1 MKIEVSNGEL
11 LDKLSILKL
20 KLENIKDREKLR
32 NVEKEYN
39 ILNPLAQILFDN
51 FDIEEA
57 YNDLHS
63 INEKLWFIE
72 DWIRDLEAAS
82 RFDDGFVELARSVYI
97 TNDQRSECKK
107 RINLLTKSE
116 IVEEKSYKD
125 YDNNRRRR

>member
-57 YNDLHS
+57 YKDLHS

-72 DWIRDLEAAS
+72 DWLRDLEAAS
-82 RFDDGFVELARSVYI
+82 CFDDGFVELARSVYI

-125 YDNNRRRR
+125 YDNNRRGR

>member
-72 DWIRDLEAAS
+72 DWLRDLEAVS
-82 RFDDGFVELARSVYI
+82 CFDDGFVELARSVYI

-125 YDNNRRRR
+125 YDNNRRGQ

>member
-51 FDIEEA
+51 FDIQEA

-72 DWIRDLEAAS
+72 DWLRDLEAVS
-82 RFDDGFVELARSVYI
+82 CFDDGFVELARSVYI

-125 YDNNRRRR
+125 YDNNRRR

>member
-51 FDIEEA
+51 FGIEEA

-63 INEKLWFIE
+63 INEKLWFTE
-72 DWIRDLEAAS
+72 DWLRDLEAVS
-82 RFDDGFVELARSVYI
+82 CFDDGFVELARSVYI

-107 RINLLTKSE
+107 RINLLPKSE

-125 YDNNRRRR
+125 YDNNRRGQ